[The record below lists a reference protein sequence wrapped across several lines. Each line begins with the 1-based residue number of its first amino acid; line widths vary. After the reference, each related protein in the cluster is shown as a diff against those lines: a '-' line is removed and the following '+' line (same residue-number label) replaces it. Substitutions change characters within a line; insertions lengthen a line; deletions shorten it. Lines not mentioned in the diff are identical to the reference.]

1 MCSFS
6 PSKKIIEIAKN
17 NHRRFSIMANARIM
31 KGRARDDGEN
41 SNKRLLTAGLY
52 KSNNQKPNTE
62 LNAKQLFLSV
72 LSFNHQ

>member
-17 NHRRFSIMANARIM
+17 SQRRFSIMANARIM
-31 KGRARDDGEN
+31 KGGTRDDGEN

-62 LNAKQLFLSV
+62 LNTRQLFLSV